1 MTSLLRR
8 LQNLIAEARQSMGR
22 RVEPAAVG
30 AVAQAAGVQL
40 QQVLEPISQHLLR
53 WSRRT
58 AGDEAW
64 PEQEFAPLQP
74 DLEDILSQRPP
85 HFLRGAHYT
94 VAILFLLLLLIACIV
109 KVDTIVVASGR
120 LTADAP
126 LIVVQPMQLSIIRD
140 IKVRPGEKVSKG
152 DVLATLDPT
161 FTQADR
167 AALLVQ
173 KDALDAQIA
182 RLEAELN
189 GTPLR
194 LDTSTPDRVLQVT
207 LYQQRASQY
216 ASRLRAL
223 DEEIERFSANIHS
236 AEQNMASLNQQLGIA
251 KEVEAMRAKLF
262 SMQAGSR
269 LNYLDA
275 QSVRLRNER
284 DSQDAVHRLD
294 DLRHALAA
302 KQAERQVFVDEWRRQ
317 ILEDL
322 VKARTSAAS
331 LTENLVKA
339 QRMNDLVVLTAPA
352 DGIVLDI
359 AKKSVGSVTQAAEPI
374 VTLVPTT
381 APLIAEV
388 MINSGDVGFT
398 RLGDEVAIK
407 VDAFP
412 YQQHGMLHGRLR
424 AVGED
429 SVAPGGA
436 NMQPVAGQ
444 SNLGV
449 FHRSQVELT
458 ATKLANVPDGSHVIP
473 GMSVTA
479 EIKVGSRSVISFF
492 LYPIE
497 RGLQESIREP

>member
-8 LQNLIAEARQSMGR
+8 LRNFIAEARQSMSR

-40 QQVLEPISQHLLR
+40 QHVLEPISQHLLR

-74 DLEDILSQRPP
+74 DLEDILLQRPP
-85 HFLRGAHYT
+85 RFLRGAHYT
-94 VAILFLLLLLIACIV
+94 VAILFLLLVLIACVV

-120 LTADAP
+120 LIADAP
-126 LIVVQPMQLSIIRD
+126 LVVVQPMQLSIIRT
-140 IKVRPGEKVSKG
+140 IKVRPGEKVRKG

-167 AALLVQ
+167 TALLVQ

-194 LDTSTPDRVLQVT
+194 LDTSTADRVLQLT

-216 ASRLRAL
+216 ASHLRAL
-223 DEEIERFSANIHS
+223 DEEIERFSANIH
-236 AEQNMASLNQQLGIA
+236 AAQQNMTSLNQQLGIA

-275 QSVRLRNER
+275 QAVRLRNER

-302 KQAERQVFVDEWRRQ
+302 KQAERQVFIDEWRRQ

-322 VKARTSAAS
+322 VKARNSAAS
-331 LTENLVKA
+331 LTNLVKA

-398 RLGDEVAIK
+398 RLGDDVAIK
-407 VDAFP
+407 VDAFA
-412 YQQHGMLHGRLR
+412 YQQHGMLHGKLR

-449 FHRSQVELT
+449 FHRSQIELT
-458 ATKLANVPDGSHVIP
+458 TTKLANVPDGSHVIP

-479 EIKVGSRSVISFF
+479 EIKVGSRSVISYF